1 MGAQSSSTIVS
12 LPTPGTTFSL
22 DINRFFYCLLF
33 FLDVGWPDLLSKV
46 HHQQYPSFFAH
57 SSATLLTAVPA
68 RVRQHTSNTS
78 NTSTNTSS
86 NTNANKRVARDFLRW
101 HSSLRG
107 KIIDDQCRPL
117 FLCS

>member
-1 MGAQSSSTIVS
+1 MPRWTPNPPLRSYLYQHQGRLSVWTLIDSLIVYYS
-12 LPTPGTTFSL
+12 CIL
-22 DINRFFYCLLF
+22 DI
-33 FLDVGWPDLLSKV
+33 GWPDLLSKV

-86 NTNANKRVARDFLRW
+86 NTNANKRVA
-101 HSSLRG
+101 
-107 KIIDDQCRPL
+107 
-117 FLCS
+117 